1 MVKLSELIANWIL
14 KKGITIDIDELAT
27 DVDIPDTK
35 MKVHIQAKQVKITL
49 TKNEEK

>member
-1 MVKLSELIANWIL
+1 MVKFYELIANWIL

-27 DVDIPDTK
+27 DVDIPETK